1 MCSPGSSPAIQFS
14 CNFSLV
20 DNSAD
25 GNCLL
30 YSLIVGL
37 DRISKLGLRAPFMG
51 DILSFRSEICGWAL
65 NNPYYAISD
74 SCNLFQLVVSEARLL
89 NNIPESIDDDCIYR
103 GFWLESIIDKFYCT
117 DCMIFAAAGFL
128 KVDIHT
134 WISAVGHH
142 SNLRAPESKIVLHQS
157 SFCSSD
163 PATSKPQ
170 IHILWSGGLGRF
182 GHYRFVESY
191 RYKFNKQPMG
201 MDSIRGEFDLRF
213 QDSGTILPPR
223 RIPRNPI
230 LPIAPALSLPST
242 PVSLSPPPTAADVCT
257 IRLKGVTG
265 FNPVIKPL
273 FQRVLI
279 LVIKK
284 INAAIQD
291 LSNQLTSNTV
301 WLDNAIAAFLFL
313 PSICLNSAGK
323 ISQAKTISLILDRF
337 LASPC
342 IIAAILEERN
352 SFFSCFKS
360 SSAAG
365 SSGKKILQNSA
376 NKIPAYVLNKI
387 SEFIKIGRVG
397 KAAEVLLSS
406 YTASTPAVIDSNGS
420 ILNEIQDKF
429 NLLHPIGSPF
439 QPSSSS
445 EAPFSITLDTLSET
459 IAQLPLKS
467 CNGLSSWTNDL
478 LRFLCKPNRVTN
490 DGALNVD
497 FSSDILEELL
507 ILLNA
512 LCQGKG
518 GSSKNWINSFFFFI
532 LKLDKNLRPIAVDDI
547 FIRLLGRC
555 VSKSRSHDIGCAISS
570 VQLGV
575 GVKGGCEFIVHTVT
589 NWALEILSSNSS
601 NSIIVQID
609 ISNAFNSISRESIKS
624 GILKYC
630 PDLLALFN
638 WSYGECTNLVLLNG
652 SIIGQ
657 SSSGVRQGDPLGPL
671 FFCLGLMEPLL
682 ATKNA
687 FKDVDFLSYLDDGFL
702 HGEKIQTLTA
712 FQFLKHELT
721 KVNLS
726 IKESKSVI
734 FCSNPAELS
743 VLAASLG
750 FHNVKISNEGLV
762 VLGCPIGTAKFTN
775 NELTKHFNDLQKY
788 LVILKNVDP
797 QFAFI
802 LLKYCLNTKS
812 NYLARVC
819 RPWLVKSF
827 FKSFDNSVDSLIAF
841 WAKTDSLTSVASL
854 MRGISMGLGVP
865 RIASICIPAYVASY
879 SVALYKGKTSY
890 STEWNWTLNEG
901 DAQLLEHSSH
911 LSPYLPGFS
920 FRGYNGEVRNQK
932 DLSSIVESA
941 TVQDIASQL
950 VNFPAKLSYFKSAL
964 QNKAIWTYWPLFCG
978 NSPGI
983 RFDCTYFS
991 ISIILRLLMDV
1002 SPPTLVGIRCYCTR
1016 QGRPVIIGD
1025 PIDQLHCFDCNNV
1038 AANRI
1043 ERHDFVYKEILLL
1056 IRRYIPH
1063 ASVEAEHLIRYANAE
1078 DKKADLKICLPNSQ
1092 IFYVDVTIF
1101 NPGSRS
1107 YQNLSPEALMKTRER
1122 SKREQYK
1129 KVGFDLT
1136 DPSMIPFVIDV
1147 TGNIGPSGLAFIDT
1161 LHSFAKE
1168 KCPLFK
1174 QIFLRRINVALAHG
1188 LAKTI
1193 LSFNDC
1199 LSFASSRNLDVPPV
1213 SANSFSPPKVINKE
1227 DYPKVINKDYLHTED
1242 SSDDEGGGLEV
1253 LLGYVGRK

>member
-1 MCSPGSSPAIQFS
+1 MFS
-14 CNFSLV
+14 K
-20 DNSAD
+20 
-25 GNCLL
+25 
-30 YSLIVGL
+30 LIVG
-37 DRISKLGLRAPFMG
+37 KL
-51 DILSFRSEICGWAL
+51 
-65 NNPYYAISD
+65 
-74 SCNLFQLVVSEARLL
+74 SC
-89 NNIPESIDDDCIYR
+89 
-103 GFWLESIIDKFYCT
+103 
-117 DCMIFAAAGFL
+117 
-128 KVDIHT
+128 
-134 WISAVGHH
+134 
-142 SNLRAPESKIVLHQS
+142 
-157 SFCSSD
+157 
-163 PATSKPQ
+163 
-170 IHILWSGGLGRF
+170 
-182 GHYRFVESY
+182 
-191 RYKFNKQPMG
+191 
-201 MDSIRGEFDLRF
+201 
-213 QDSGTILPPR
+213 
-223 RIPRNPI
+223 
-230 LPIAPALSLPST
+230 
-242 PVSLSPPPTAADVCT
+242 
-257 IRLKGVTG
+257 
-265 FNPVIKPL
+265 
-273 FQRVLI
+273 
-279 LVIKK
+279 
-284 INAAIQD
+284 
-291 LSNQLTSNTV
+291 
-301 WLDNAIAAFLFL
+301 
-313 PSICLNSAGK
+313 
-323 ISQAKTISLILDRF
+323 
-337 LASPC
+337 
-342 IIAAILEERN
+342 
-352 SFFSCFKS
+352 
-360 SSAAG
+360 
-365 SSGKKILQNSA
+365 
-376 NKIPAYVLNKI
+376 
-387 SEFIKIGRVG
+387 
-397 KAAEVLLSS
+397 
-406 YTASTPAVIDSNGS
+406 
-420 ILNEIQDKF
+420 
-429 NLLHPIGSPF
+429 
-439 QPSSSS
+439 
-445 EAPFSITLDTLSET
+445 
-459 IAQLPLKS
+459 
-467 CNGLSSWTNDL
+467 
-478 LRFLCKPNRVTN
+478 
-490 DGALNVD
+490 
-497 FSSDILEELL
+497 
-507 ILLNA
+507 
-512 LCQGKG
+512 
-518 GSSKNWINSFFFFI
+518 
-532 LKLDKNLRPIAVDDI
+532 
-547 FIRLLGRC
+547 
-555 VSKSRSHDIGCAISS
+555 
-570 VQLGV
+570 
-575 GVKGGCEFIVHTVT
+575 
-589 NWALEILSSNSS
+589 
-601 NSIIVQID
+601 
-609 ISNAFNSISRESIKS
+609 
-624 GILKYC
+624 
-630 PDLLALFN
+630 
-638 WSYGECTNLVLLNG
+638 
-652 SIIGQ
+652 
-657 SSSGVRQGDPLGPL
+657 
-671 FFCLGLMEPLL
+671 
-682 ATKNA
+682 
-687 FKDVDFLSYLDDGFL
+687 
-702 HGEKIQTLTA
+702 
-712 FQFLKHELT
+712 
-721 KVNLS
+721 
-726 IKESKSVI
+726 
-734 FCSNPAELS
+734 
-743 VLAASLG
+743 
-750 FHNVKISNEGLV
+750 
-762 VLGCPIGTAKFTN
+762 
-775 NELTKHFNDLQKY
+775 
-788 LVILKNVDP
+788 
-797 QFAFI
+797 
-802 LLKYCLNTKS
+802 
-812 NYLARVC
+812 
-819 RPWLVKSF
+819 
-827 FKSFDNSVDSLIAF
+827 
-841 WAKTDSLTSVASL
+841 AKTDSLTSVASL